1 MDGVLVRMD
10 EASVFGLYKQNL
22 FCTNL
27 QILSHSTHRLLAE
40 RERERHAISSASSR
54 SKHGHGQGLAV
65 YVCMVRAATKW
76 K

>member
-1 MDGVLVRMD
+1 MDGVLLVRMD

-27 QILSHSTHRLLAE
+27 QILSHSTYRLLAE
-40 RERERHAISSASSR
+40 REGHAISSASSR
-54 SKHGHGQGLAV
+54 SKHGHGHGLSV
-65 YVCMVRAATKW
+65 HVCMVRPATKW